1 MLIRTTGGSWERPSV
16 TSYTDE
22 ATLET
27 MLLESPELLPGGDG
41 SPLAVVSQLYVPDT
55 GPLDLLAI
63 SLTGEL
69 TVVEVKLR
77 ANPEIR
83 RSVVG
88 QVMAYASG
96 IWRMTFADLDR
107 AFAARAKKPLLEALA
122 QRASSV
128 GGDFDPESVRAA
140 IERNLAS
147 GAMRLV
153 IAVDSITDELKRVVE
168 FLNDRTRPELEILA
182 LELDYVGH
190 DGVEILVPTVY
201 GQEAVRRKAAEGTQR
216 RWDEQALLAAMATHA
231 AEPAAAVLRAVYEHA
246 RSHPQFSHWYWG
258 EGSHP
263 SVTAWFSVH
272 GFDVPV
278 WSIYTAP
285 GGRSVLAI
293 NFDWMHR
300 RGAGLPVDVVERLA
314 ERLRTLPGVPA
325 LYADLAE
332 RGYAKRPSIPET
344 SLSGAGAM
352 EVVKNALDELLS
364 GQG

>member
-22 ATLET
+22 TTLET

-55 GPLDLLAI
+55 GPLDLLAV

-88 QVMAYASG
+88 QVLAYACG
-96 IWRMTFADLDR
+96 LWRMTFADLDR
-107 AFAARAKKPLLEALA
+107 AFAGRANKPLLEALA
-122 QRASSV
+122 QRASAV
-128 GGDFDPESVRAA
+128 GGDFAPESVRAA
-140 IERNLAS
+140 IERNLAT

-182 LELDYVGH
+182 LELDCVGH

-201 GQEAVRRKAAEGTQR
+201 GQEAVRRKAAEGLQR
-216 RWDEQALLAAMATHA
+216 RWDEQDLLAAMASHL

-246 RSHPQFSHWYWG
+246 RSHPRFSHWYWG
-258 EGSHP
+258 EGAYP
-263 SVTAWFSVH
+263 SVTA
-272 GFDVPV
+272 
-278 WSIYTAP
+278 
-285 GGRSVLAI
+285 
-293 NFDWMHR
+293 
-300 RGAGLPVDVVERLA
+300 
-314 ERLRTLPGVPA
+314 
-325 LYADLAE
+325 
-332 RGYAKRPSIPET
+332 
-344 SLSGAGAM
+344 
-352 EVVKNALDELLS
+352 
-364 GQG
+364 